1 VARIK
6 VRSLSSII
14 DGTSADRLVFLASR
28 TPHIPAQSLLL
39 TKQELQRSIL
49 RVSLMAE
56 GVAGDDGNDGPG
68 AVDGEARDTAA
79 ALSAPGTRQSTRR
92 LHRTASELAGEEEE
106 RYGSFVAPEAEEESA
121 KAKPS
126 QLDARLTR
134 LSFGSREADNAGDND
149 GKPLSAR
156 KQMLTRPLSAR
167 KLGVVV
173 GGGVETGDV
182 EAARLVGKEA
192 QMAQLESERRRLR
205 YSLDHFDELEVEAA
219 EHRRTHSG
227 RATPREAAPLYSL
240 ATLTSMRAGLSS
252 RDLTSLKSDGSV
264 GDGDDGSGK
273 AAAAAASD
281 TAQVSHLSPTPLSH
295 TSLSH
300 LSLTSLSH
308 TPLISHI
315 SPAQEVEDTLHL
327 IAEVQQSLDELRR
340 PLSLTSLSYLSL
352 SLTRSGAAEPGR
364 AAGQH
369 GVDQAG
375 ARGHDGG
382 GTTPP
387 AGALSI
393 LYLSLI

>member
-1 VARIK
+1 MDDERIQRLLQAAHRVGAAAGHAGAGARSRLHSVARIK
-6 VRSLSSII
+6 VRSLSSKPSTMI
-14 DGTSADRLVFLASR
+14 DGTFADRLVFLASR
-28 TPHIPAQSLLL
+28 TLHLPQSLLL

-68 AVDGEARDTAA
+68 AAGGVASDTAA
-79 ALSAPGTRQSTRR
+79 ALSAPGTRHSTR
-92 LHRTASELAGEEEE
+92 LHRSMSELAGEEEE

-134 LSFGSREADNAGDND
+134 LSFGSREANNAGDND

-156 KQMLTRPLSAR
+156 TPLSGR

-173 GGGVETGDV
+173 GGGVEAGDV

-192 QMAQLESERRRLR
+192 QVAQLESERRRLR

-252 RDLTSLKSDGSV
+252 RDLVSIKSDGSGGD

-281 TAQVSHLSPTPLSH
+281 TAQVSHLS
-295 TSLSH
+295 
-300 LSLTSLSH
+300 LSLTSL
-308 TPLISHI
+308 P
-315 SPAQEVEDTLHL
+315 HL
-327 IAEVQQSLDELRR
+327 
-340 PLSLTSLSYLSL
+340 SLSYLSL
-352 SLTRSGAAEPGR
+352 SLTS
-364 AAGQH
+364 
-369 GVDQAG
+369 
-375 ARGHDGG
+375 
-382 GTTPP
+382 
-387 AGALSI
+387 
-393 LYLSLI
+393 LSLTSLSLTSHPRRRWRTLCT